1 MLFITRK
8 NSEEKN
14 HMSLSNVHIISNHI
28 WLCIYCWNIQKLQIN
43 RYIFQFLIEKGS
55 KPKTIKWARMPN
67 SLFKNYRYMLLLG
80 YLDYQMN
87 NLPYQ
92 QGPSC
97 YSENLPQL
105 FSFVILLGYYW
116 IDIDYQMEKMDGC
129 QMVRMGGWQT
139 TFGCQ
144 MEKEDCYQ
152 AIFGWQLV
160 RMGGC
165 HCLHSVS
172 FYFDV
177 LVRNRH

>member
-1 MLFITRK
+1 M
-8 NSEEKN
+8 
-14 HMSLSNVHIISNHI
+14 
-28 WLCIYCWNIQKLQIN
+28 
-43 RYIFQFLIEKGS
+43 
-55 KPKTIKWARMPN
+55 
-67 SLFKNYRYMLLLG
+67 LG

-116 IDIDYQMEKMDGC
+116 LHIDYQMEKMNGC
-129 QMVRMGGWQT
+129 QTNFGCKMVKMDGLQK

-144 MEKEDCYQ
+144 MEKEDWYQ

-160 RMGGC
+160 RMDGC
-165 HCLHSVS
+165 HCHHSVS
-172 FYFDV
+172 FYVGV
-177 LVRNRH
+177 LVRNCH